1 MSLQFPEHFIRSK
14 VFAFKRVAA
23 FEDSLRFLALS
34 GLGRGGGGEV
44 TMNLNQEGHYH
55 YSNYMILLNR
65 PDFQKYYPK
74 YPKFKHNLIHTR

>member
-34 GLGRGGGGEV
+34 GLGHGGGGGYNEPKSRR
-44 TMNLNQEGHYH
+44 TPP
-55 YSNYMILLNR
+55 LLELYE
-65 PDFQKYYPK
+65 F
-74 YPKFKHNLIHTR
+74 IE